1 MGLDRGKRGL
11 IDESRTFRLDT
22 GEVEDGALVWF
33 PKKAQSQFGR
43 DWFQMAQVTLKTI
56 NQHRKDLGLEGIV
69 VFNALMARLDFENY
83 IQVSQSD
90 IADELDMKPSNV
102 SRAIRKLIAHGFIK
116 VGPKV
121 GRSLTYQLHPDLAWK
136 GKAKAHFS
144 AREKA
149 RQAGWNIITGGHD
162 PADDDQPELPFP
174 V

>member
-43 DWFQMAQVTLKTI
+43 EWFQMAQVTLQTI
-56 NQHRKDLGLEGIV
+56 NRHRKDLGLEGIV

-90 IADELDMKPSNV
+90 IAEELEMKPSNV
-102 SRAIRKLIAHGFIK
+102 SRAVRKLIDHGFIK

-121 GRSLTYQLHPDLAWK
+121 GRSLTYQLHPELAWK

-149 RQAGWNIITGGHD
+149 RQAGWNIIPGGQAA
-162 PADDDQPELPFP
+162 ADDDQPELPFP
-174 V
+174 M